1 MEADVESS
9 LPEEAAG
16 KLEQNNVVDSPKNG
30 PWRTQPDNMWTFQNY
45 DDLQE
50 YGKDVASADPVVVLV
65 LDNEEAELVAYPKNK
80 HYWVIYPLV
89 YREDLQEEFTQLY
102 IRHSVEYFSIL
113 IEEGSATME
122 DFKTESNLDFLG
134 AGRKKVG
141 TYQGFPIYIRDPAIN
156 DSRPESQTG
165 STTGATTGNT
175 VVTKTTVKPGAAG
188 VVTESETL
196 PAGAFTD
203 AFGDYTGS
211 ADLTAAADRI
221 REFQAEYANASDAR
235 KATLQALGLPPITS
249 TGEEITSLPPCI
261 PSNPPAS
268 AGVSGGRGNGAAE
281 VARRQADAGV
291 LGGRGNGAA
300 EVARRRADAGATA
313 PTTVTQPASTPSSSS
328 TPSIQPPNVYIY
340 EPLTPGF
347 DRYDFNTGRKVYT
360 PNSGPSRNVSGTTVI
375 PASIPRVTTPLDG
388 GIPAGTTT
396 VASGSRLR
404 QRKEAEAAGRQ
415 TGPQ

>member
-1 MEADVESS
+1 MGVIVESS

-175 VVTKTTVKPGAAG
+175 VVTKTSTKPGTAG

-196 PAGAFTD
+196 PSGAFTD

-235 KATLQALGLPPITS
+235 KATLQALGVSPITDSDQQSTAGGLNFWPVTS

-268 AGVSGGRGNGAAE
+268 AGVS
-281 VARRQADAGV
+281 
-291 LGGRGNGAA
+291 GGRGNGAA

-328 TPSIQPPNVYIY
+328 TPSIQPPTVYIY

-347 DRYDFNTGRKVYT
+347 DRYDFNTGKKVYT